1 MSENTPMEP
10 RDLDDELEWLRHD
23 AAALRGPLELTGTT
37 SDQVKALEARA
48 AAGEEFAGRFAQF
61 DAAATAGRDAPRA
74 WRRGQDV
81 SHEMVPAWLEEY
93 PGTAE
98 ALGTTWVQSL
108 AAVGL
113 TPPQMA
119 ALVRQVQG
127 VRELPE
133 IEPGDIVEGIVAGNG
148 PAHTVRVQVDRVPWP
163 SGPDTAVLCDR
174 TGATAVLT
182 SSVRVVLVDE
192 G

>member
-1 MSENTPMEP
+1 MSENTPTEP
-10 RDLDDELEWLRHD
+10 NDLDDELAWLRHD
-23 AAALRGPLELTGTT
+23 AAAQRVPLELTGTT

-48 AAGEEFAGRFAQF
+48 AAGAEFAQRFTQF
-61 DAAATAGRDAPRA
+61 DTAATAGREAPRA
-74 WRRGQDV
+74 WQRGQDV

-113 TPPQMA
+113 TPPQLA

-133 IEPGDIVEGIVAGNG
+133 IKPGDIVEGIVAGNG
-148 PAHTVRVQVDRVPWP
+148 PARTVRVEVDRVPWTN
-163 SGPDTAVLCDR
+163 GPDTTVLCDR

-182 SSVRVVLVDE
+182 SSVRVVLVNED
-192 G
+192 